1 MGNEDG
7 KRILDNLFLVIK
19 GEKTM
24 FVDNDLYEQLKE
36 LKGKSDDLYDV
47 YAFIDGNDP
56 KYRLAYWW
64 LHCNECYS
72 ENREHEK
79 NMLDWFNGELE
90 IKPRPE
96 AKYKVW
102 QLLGEDDDGDKHFTG
117 LINSYGIITLTH
129 QMTCCFDNDDFDSLT
144 EKEIEK
150 FQVDTGIELPR
161 AMWHEVVENE
171 EEF

>member
-24 FVDNDLYEQLKE
+24 FVDHELYEQLKE
-36 LKGKSDDLYDV
+36 LKDKSFSLCDV
-47 YAFIDGNDP
+47 CTFMDNDVS
-56 KYRLAYWW
+56 KYKLAYWW
-64 LHCNECYS
+64 FSTNDRS
-72 ENREHEK
+72 TNREHEK
-79 NMLDWFNGELE
+79 AMLDWMDDTLE

>member
-1 MGNEDG
+1 MGNGDG
-7 KRILDNLFLVIK
+7 KRILDNLYLVIK

-24 FVDNDLYEQLKE
+24 FVDHELYEQLKE
-36 LKGKSDDLYDV
+36 LKDKSFSLCDV
-47 YAFIDGNDP
+47 YTFMDNNVS
-56 KYRLAYWW
+56 KYKLAYWW
-64 LHCNECYS
+64 FSTNDS
-72 ENREHEK
+72 STNREHEK
-79 NMLDWFNGELE
+79 TMLDWMDDTLE

-96 AKYKVW
+96 RKYKVW